1 MLPSDAPEAYPTLT
15 ELQLDRLRAFG
26 SSRAATAGE
35 MLFRAGDPATDLL
48 LIDSGSVD
56 IVVVATLGKPEQTLV
71 TLSAGHFVGEQALLT
86 GQHVSVSARMASAG
100 NVVHISPEQFRRLMA
115 SEAELSDLLLRAFV
129 ARRTLLLSSAARS
142 VQIIGSTLSSAA
154 LALRTYAARQRLPHL
169 WLDSDADDGRALLA
183 SASLTAADLPVVIT
197 PTAVLSRATTSALAA
212 ELGLSPG
219 SGAGLTVDLAVIGA
233 GPAGLAAAVYAAS
246 EGLSTLVLDAVTV
259 GGQAAS
265 SSRIENY
272 LGFPSGISGSDLT
285 DLASVQAEKFGA
297 RFSSPSRVVALDS
310 EHGEL
315 VVVLDDGSR
324 VASRAVIVA
333 TGVRYRS
340 LPLDR
345 WTDFEGA
352 GIYYAATELEVRAC
366 GSQPVTV
373 IGGANSAGQAALYL
387 AEQGIPV
394 NVVVRGDDVGRE
406 MSDYLVERLRAD
418 DRITVRETTEV
429 TALGGDE
436 ALQHIALTDHSTGET
451 WTEPCHGLFC
461 FIGATPAT
469 ELLGGVALDEHGFVL
484 TDAALTPAALGETWS
499 VLGRSP
505 LPFETSVP
513 GVFAAGDVRAGSMK
527 RVAAA
532 VGEGASAVHSVHAA
546 IGPR

>member
-1 MLPSDAPEAYPTLT
+1 MLPRDAPEAYPTLT
-15 ELQLDRLRAFG
+15 RQQRDRMRSFG
-26 SSRAATAGE
+26 IERTVSAGE
-35 MLFRAGDPATDLL
+35 MLFRVGDPATDLL
-48 LIDSGSVD
+48 LIDSGAVD
-56 IVVVATLGKPEQTLV
+56 VVVAATLGSAEQTLI
-71 TLSAGHFVGEQALLT
+71 TLPEGHFVGELALLT
-86 GQHVSVSARMASAG
+86 GQNVSVSARMATAG
-100 NVVHISPEQFRRLMA
+100 RVVHISPEQFRRLMA

-142 VQIIGSTLSSAA
+142 VQIVGSTLSSAA

-169 WLDSDADDGRALLA
+169 WVDSDAADGRALLA
-183 SASLTAADLPVVIT
+183 SVSLTAADLPVVIT
-197 PTAVLSRATTSALAA
+197 PTAVLRRATTAALAGA
-212 ELGLSPG
+212 LGLSSG
-219 SGAGLTVDLAVIGA
+219 SGTGRSVDLTVIGA

-246 EGLSTLVLDAVTV
+246 EGLDTLVLDGITI

-285 DLASVQAEKFGA
+285 ERAAVQAEKFGA

-310 EHGEL
+310 AHGEL
-315 VVVLDDGSR
+315 ALMLDDGSR
-324 VASRAVIVA
+324 VATRAVIVA
-333 TGVRYRS
+333 TGVQYRS

-394 NVVVRGDDVGRE
+394 NIVVRGADLGRE

-418 DRITVRETTEV
+418 GRITVRELTEV
-429 TALGGDE
+429 TALGGDGS
-436 ALQHIALTDHSTGET
+436 LQHIALTDHSTGET

-469 ELLGGVALDEHGFVL
+469 DVLEGVALDEHGFVL
-484 TDAALTPAALGETWS
+484 TDAALTPAVLGETWT

-505 LPFETSVP
+505 LPFETSIP

-546 IGPR
+546 IGGR

>member
-1 MLPSDAPEAYPTLT
+1 MLPRDAPEAYPTLT
-15 ELQLDRLRAFG
+15 PQQRDRMRSFG
-26 SSRAATAGE
+26 TERIVSAGE
-35 MLFRAGDPATDLL
+35 MLFSVGDPAADLL
-48 LIDSGSVD
+48 LIESGAVD
-56 IVVVATLGKPEQTLV
+56 IVVAATLGNAEQTLI
-71 TLSAGHFVGEQALLT
+71 TLPAGHFVGELALLT
-86 GQHVSVSARMASAG
+86 GQNVSVSARMTTKG
-100 NVVHISPEQFRRLMA
+100 RVVHISPEQFRRLMA

-142 VQIIGSTLSSAA
+142 VQIVGSTLSSAA
-154 LALRTYAARQRLPHL
+154 LALRTYAARQRLPHR
-169 WLDSDADDGRALLA
+169 WVDSDAADGRALLA
-183 SASLTAADLPVVIT
+183 SVSLTAADLPVVIT
-197 PTAVLSRATTSALAA
+197 PTAVLRRASTAALAGA
-212 ELGLSPG
+212 LGLSVG
-219 SGAGLTVDLAVIGA
+219 SGTGRGVDLTVIGA

-246 EGLSTLVLDAVTV
+246 EGLDTLVLDGITI

-272 LGFPSGISGSDLT
+272 LGFPSGISGSELT
-285 DLASVQAEKFGA
+285 ERAAVQAEKFGA

-310 EHGEL
+310 AHGEL
-315 VVVLDDGSR
+315 AVVLDDGSH
-324 VASRAVIVA
+324 VATRAVIVA
-333 TGVRYRS
+333 TGVQYRS

-394 NVVVRGDDVGRE
+394 SVVVRGPDLGRE

-418 DRITVRETTEV
+418 GRITVRETTEV
-429 TALGGDE
+429 TALGGEDS
-436 ALQHIALTDHSTGET
+436 LQHIALTDHSTGET

-461 FIGATPAT
+461 FIGATPST
-469 ELLGGVALDEHGFVL
+469 DLLEGVALDEHGFVL
-484 TDAALTPAALGETWS
+484 TDAALTPAVLGETWT

-505 LPFETSVP
+505 LPFETSIP

-546 IGPR
+546 IGAR

>member
-1 MLPSDAPEAYPTLT
+1 MLPRDAPEAYPTLT
-15 ELQLDRLRAFG
+15 RQQRDRMRSFG
-26 SSRAATAGE
+26 IERTVSAGE
-35 MLFRAGDPATDLL
+35 MLFRVGDPATDLL
-48 LIDSGSVD
+48 LIDSGAVD
-56 IVVVATLGKPEQTLV
+56 VVVAATLGSAEQTLI
-71 TLSAGHFVGEQALLT
+71 TLPEGHFVGELALLT
-86 GQHVSVSARMASAG
+86 GQNVSVSARMATAG
-100 NVVHISPEQFRRLMA
+100 RVVHISPEQFRRLMA
-115 SEAELSDLLLRAFV
+115 SEAQLSDLLLRAFV

-142 VQIIGSTLSSAA
+142 VQIVGSTLSSAA

-169 WLDSDADDGRALLA
+169 WVDSDAADGRALLA
-183 SASLTAADLPVVIT
+183 SVSLTAADLPVVIT
-197 PTAVLSRATTSALAA
+197 PTAVLRRATTAALAGA
-212 ELGLSPG
+212 LGLSSG
-219 SGAGLTVDLAVIGA
+219 SGTGRSVDLTVIGA

-246 EGLSTLVLDAVTV
+246 EGLDTLVLDGITI

-285 DLASVQAEKFGA
+285 ERAAVQAEKFGA

-310 EHGEL
+310 AHGEL
-315 VVVLDDGSR
+315 ALMLDDGTR
-324 VASRAVIVA
+324 VATRAVIVA
-333 TGVRYRS
+333 TGVQYRS

-394 NVVVRGDDVGRE
+394 NIVVRGADLGRE

-418 DRITVRETTEV
+418 GRITVRELTEV
-429 TALGGDE
+429 TALGGDGS
-436 ALQHIALTDHSTGET
+436 LQHIALTDHSTGET

-469 ELLGGVALDEHGFVL
+469 DVLEGVALDEHGFVL
-484 TDAALTPAALGETWS
+484 TDAALTPAVLGETWT

-505 LPFETSVP
+505 LPFETSIP

-546 IGPR
+546 IGGR

>member
-1 MLPSDAPEAYPTLT
+1 MLPRDAPEAYPTLT
-15 ELQLDRLRAFG
+15 RQQRDRMRSFG
-26 SSRAATAGE
+26 IERTVSAGE
-35 MLFRAGDPATDLL
+35 MLFRVGDPATDLL
-48 LIDSGSVD
+48 LIDSGAVD
-56 IVVVATLGKPEQTLV
+56 VVVAATLGSAEQTLI
-71 TLSAGHFVGEQALLT
+71 TLPEGHFVGELALLT
-86 GQHVSVSARMASAG
+86 GQNVSVSARMATAG
-100 NVVHISPEQFRRLMA
+100 RVVHISPEQFRRLMA
-115 SEAELSDLLLRAFV
+115 SEAQLSDLLLRAFV

-142 VQIIGSTLSSAA
+142 VQIVGSTLSSAA

-169 WLDSDADDGRALLA
+169 WVDSDAADGRALLA
-183 SASLTAADLPVVIT
+183 SVSLTAADLPVVIT
-197 PTAVLSRATTSALAA
+197 PTAVLRRATTAALAGA
-212 ELGLSPG
+212 LGLSSG
-219 SGAGLTVDLAVIGA
+219 SGTGRSVDLTVIGA

-246 EGLSTLVLDAVTV
+246 EGLDTLVLDGITI

-285 DLASVQAEKFGA
+285 ERAAVQAEKFGA

-310 EHGEL
+310 AHGEL
-315 VVVLDDGSR
+315 ALMLDDGTR
-324 VASRAVIVA
+324 VATRAVIVA
-333 TGVRYRS
+333 TGVQYRS

-352 GIYYAATELEVRAC
+352 GIYYAATELEMRAC

-394 NVVVRGDDVGRE
+394 NIVVRGADLGRE

-418 DRITVRETTEV
+418 GRITVRELTEV
-429 TALGGDE
+429 TALGGDGS
-436 ALQHIALTDHSTGET
+436 LQHIALTDHSTGET

-469 ELLGGVALDEHGFVL
+469 DVLEGVALDEHGFVL
-484 TDAALTPAALGETWS
+484 TDAALTPAVLGETWT

-505 LPFETSVP
+505 LPFETSIP

-546 IGPR
+546 IGGR

>member
-1 MLPSDAPEAYPTLT
+1 
-15 ELQLDRLRAFG
+15 
-26 SSRAATAGE
+26 
-35 MLFRAGDPATDLL
+35 
-48 LIDSGSVD
+48 
-56 IVVVATLGKPEQTLV
+56 
-71 TLSAGHFVGEQALLT
+71 
-86 GQHVSVSARMASAG
+86 
-100 NVVHISPEQFRRLMA
+100 
-115 SEAELSDLLLRAFV
+115 
-129 ARRTLLLSSAARS
+129 
-142 VQIIGSTLSSAA
+142 
-154 LALRTYAARQRLPHL
+154 
-169 WLDSDADDGRALLA
+169 
-183 SASLTAADLPVVIT
+183 VVIT
-197 PTAVLSRATTSALAA
+197 PTAVLRRATTAALAGA
-212 ELGLSPG
+212 LGLSSG
-219 SGAGLTVDLAVIGA
+219 SGTGRSVDLTVIGA

-246 EGLSTLVLDAVTV
+246 EGLDTLVLDGITI

-285 DLASVQAEKFGA
+285 ERAAVQAEKFGA

-310 EHGEL
+310 AHGEL
-315 VVVLDDGSR
+315 ALMLDDGSR
-324 VASRAVIVA
+324 VATRAVIVA
-333 TGVRYRS
+333 TGVQYRS

-394 NVVVRGDDVGRE
+394 NIVVRGADLGRE

-418 DRITVRETTEV
+418 GRITVRELTEV
-429 TALGGDE
+429 TALGGDGS
-436 ALQHIALTDHSTGET
+436 LQHIALTDHSTGET

-469 ELLGGVALDEHGFVL
+469 DVLEGVALDEHGFVL
-484 TDAALTPAALGETWS
+484 TDAALTPAVLGETWT

-505 LPFETSVP
+505 LPFETSIP

-546 IGPR
+546 IGGR